1 MKRSREFFCW
11 AVLALLA
18 TPVSGHSPEL
28 PQDTKTAA
36 PAAESPLPRGTVVL
50 RVSADY
56 LERLFARHIDKESA
70 VDNQVL
76 GTHARGEAHTVADID
91 VSLEPDDN
99 GAAFYIVATGK
110 TTARTTGHNGPA
122 IIKSRTVT
130 DWTCRK
136 AVTFSGAAFHT
147 QPATIE
153 SKTTLQPEGVGS
165 ELPGIRGAIVKR
177 VAERRV
183 EESHAQAQQTTTEN
197 VRRRILSQVDADIDA
212 RVTKLNHHLHSN
224 QLVSGALALEKE
236 LGSVKLSTSRDWV
249 NVSFFEVSK
258 SSVPISSE
266 NPQAQDDI
274 ELWIH
279 NSQLAKPFD
288 EHYSGV
294 AAQLKW
300 LDQALPQVMLPALK
314 AIDLKQPSKL
324 SMQTVEDW
332 LVICWTADKDESGAP
347 TTATRASPSDTQKR

>member
-1 MKRSREFFCW
+1 MKRSRAFFCW

-18 TPVSGHSPEL
+18 RPAGGHSPEL
-28 PQDTKTAA
+28 PQDTKTTAT
-36 PAAESPLPRGTVVL
+36 AAESPLPRRAVVL
-50 RVSADY
+50 RVSADF

-70 VDNQVL
+70 VDNEVL

-91 VSLEPDDN
+91 VILEPDDN

-136 AVTFSGAAFHT
+136 AVTFSGGAFHM

-153 SKTTLQPEGVGS
+153 SKTTLLPEGVGS

-212 RVTKLNHHLHSN
+212 KVTKLNHHLHSH
-224 QLVSGALALEKE
+224 QLVSRALALEKE

-249 NVSFFEVSK
+249 NVSFFEASK
-258 SSVPISSE
+258 TSAPISSA
-266 NPQAQDDI
+266 NSVAQGDI

-279 NSQLAKPFD
+279 NSKFAKSFG
-288 EHYSGV
+288 EHSSGV
-294 AAQLKW
+294 AAQLEW
-300 LDQALPQVMLPALK
+300 LEQALPQIELPALK
-314 AIDLKQPSKL
+314 SIDLEQPSKL
-324 SMQTVEDW
+324 STQIVEDW
-332 LVICWTADKDESGAP
+332 LVIRWTADDG
-347 TTATRASPSDTQKR
+347 